1 MIKNRPLLLIL
12 LIPAIL
18 SGSAALAD
26 NETTDLDDTV
36 MQGSGAPDLSTLKNQ
51 LMEREDQINEL
62 MDQGLV
68 GITNE
73 GLYSIRGDISPMQS
87 KHVQEQNDDLKAY
100 YDIVA
105 KEKGEDVEK
114 VQKNSAAQM
123 IKDAG
128 PQVWV
133 QDGEG
138 DWFQK

>member
-133 QDGEG
+133 QDEEG

>member
-1 MIKNRPLLLIL
+1 MIKHRPLLLIL

-114 VQKNSAAQM
+114 VQKSSAAQM

-133 QDGEG
+133 QDEEG